1 MAAHHDDMPSTSST
15 PDPAKRSRTPAADS
29 TTRGGVRPGVGPYG
43 CHTCRRSDSR
53 RSVSRTGGFTASAPT
68 GRPGGAAAGMTLALG
83 PDPDRDLDRAAV
95 EAELLAQPP
104 LYEPAVARLE
114 EPGGEQ
120 DEVRRPDAGLG
131 REQDLGLAPAAHRR
145 RGRRDQAGQPGVEPA
160 RRHPGLPPG
169 Q

>member
-1 MAAHHDDMPSTSST
+1 
-15 PDPAKRSRTPAADS
+15 
-29 TTRGGVRPGVGPYG
+29 PYG

-53 RSVSRTGGFTASAPT
+53 RSSSRTGGLTASAPT
-68 GRPGGAAAGMTLALG
+68 GRPGGAAAGVALALG

-104 LYEPAVARLE
+104 LHEPAVARLE

-131 REQDLGLAPAAHRR
+131 GEQDLGLAPAAHRR
-145 RGRRDQAGQPGVEPA
+145 RRRRDQAGQPGVEPA
-160 RRHPGLPPG
+160 GREDRK
-169 Q
+169 